1 MKVRSKSPNSKSRLR
16 GFFLLLMVIAQITVF
31 WALKRAIF
39 PTVTESS
46 STVKL
51 QPAKFSPQLYWLEI
65 VDNRIKL
72 TPKTISTT
80 VTSPEDALKEAFIKL
95 LDPSQNLQPTTT
107 TIPQQTRLLDL
118 RIIDND
124 IYINLSQE
132 FTQGGGSSSTIYR
145 VAQVLYTATSIN
157 RGASVFLSIEGQRLN
172 EDYPLGGE
180 GLLLEYPLTRQKF
193 NRDFLFDLH
202 SYLN

>member
-1 MKVRSKSPNSKSRLR
+1 MKVRSKLPNSKSRLR
-16 GFFLLLMVIAQITVF
+16 GFFLLLMVIAQITIF

-46 STVKL
+46 STVEL
-51 QPAKFSPQLYWLEI
+51 QAAKFSPQLYWLEI

-72 TPKTISTT
+72 TPKTISTS
-80 VTSPEDALKEAFIKL
+80 VTSPEDALKKAFSKL
-95 LDPSQNLQPTTT
+95 LDPSPNLEPTTT
-107 TIPQQTRLLDL
+107 TIPQPTRLLDL
-118 RIIDND
+118 RITDND

-132 FTQGGGSSSTIYR
+132 FTQGGGSSSMIYR

-157 RGASVFLSIEGQRLN
+157 RGASVFLSIEGQPLN
-172 EDYPLGGE
+172 ENYPLGGE

-193 NRDFLFDLH
+193 TRDFLSNLH
-202 SYLN
+202 SYSN